1 MINGEL
7 LGESPYTTPGINSL
21 NEKGRTPIF
30 NIHIDA
36 EDRWTDRRTNRQ
48 SHILRQRT
56 TI

>member
-21 NEKGRTPIF
+21 KEKGRTPIF

>member
-1 MINGEL
+1 MINSEL

-21 NEKGRTPIF
+21 KEKGRTPIF

-48 SHILRQRT
+48 SHILRQQ
-56 TI
+56 TII